1 MLLRNFVFKSAIMP
15 TELPFD
21 PSPFFNNAHL
31 QTIFG
36 CSLQFCLSPFSKTI
50 YVSLP
55 DRDVLALEVSTPK
68 GWKST
73 DQTVV
78 MVHGLC
84 GSHRSPHLVRM
95 ANRLA
100 KKGVRAVRVNLRGC
114 GSGKGLSR
122 HIYHGG
128 QSADV
133 LEALKVLKSEH
144 PLSPTTLIG
153 FSLGGNIVL
162 RLAGELLSDAAKYFQ
177 KVIAVNPPV
186 DLYSCILLLD
196 HPDNA
201 IYQRYFLKHMR
212 EEVLFR
218 HRKFPDLP
226 QIDLPEKLTC
236 LEFDRIYSAP
246 HFGFSNVLDYYDKSS
261 CKYLIPLIRI
271 PAKILWSK
279 DDPIIRR
286 QTFEGWDLPENI
298 QVFLTQKG
306 GHMGYLGKMG
316 KNKKFHWLDYLL
328 LDWIDEKLDL

>member
-1 MLLRNFVFKSAIMP
+1 MP

-21 PSPFFNNAHL
+21 PSPFFNNTHL

-36 CSLQFCLSPFSKTI
+36 CCLQLCLPPSSKTT
-50 YVSLP
+50 YVALP
-55 DRDVLALEVSTPK
+55 DRDVLAMEISTPK
-68 GWKST
+68 SWKST
-73 DQTVV
+73 DPTVV

-84 GSHRSPHLVRM
+84 GSHRSSNLVRM
-95 ANRLA
+95 AKKLTQ
-100 KKGVRAVRVNLRGC
+100 KGVRAVRVNLRGC

-133 LEALKVLKSEH
+133 LESLKVLKGQFPS
-144 PLSPTTLIG
+144 SPITLIG

-162 RLAGELLSDAAKYFQ
+162 RLAGELLSDASKYFQ

-186 DLYSCILLLD
+186 DLYSSILLLD

-201 IYQRYFLKHMR
+201 IYQRYFLKNMKDD
-212 EEVLFR
+212 VLYR

-226 QIDLPEKLTC
+226 KFEWPKNLTC

-298 QVFLTQKG
+298 QVFVTQKG
-306 GHMGYLGKMG
+306 GHMGYLGRTG
-316 KNKKFHWLDYLL
+316 KYKKFYWLDYLL
-328 LDWIDEKLDL
+328 LDWIEENPEHSESV